1 MVSMG
6 YKSVL
11 VSIAAYIAVLFQ
23 LGASAF
29 VFVMLYD
36 TSVIMSLLLTYIV
49 WDWSCSKV
57 VLLDERITKYK
68 IELGKNHEKSK
79 R

>member
-6 YKSVL
+6 YKSIL
-11 VSIAAYIAVLFQ
+11 VSIAGYVAVLFQ
-23 LGASAF
+23 VAASAF
-29 VFVMLYD
+29 VFAVLYD
-36 TSVIMSLLLTYIV
+36 TSVIMSITLTYVV

-57 VLLDERITKYK
+57 ELIDVKINNYK
-68 IELGKNHEKSK
+68 NELGKNHGKSE